1 MQLKTFASFEDSCSA
16 LSAYA
21 GSYDISPKLQRLFDT
36 AQLTLGVRYA
46 GSLPRTTG
54 SQGLPLQD
62 GSQGE
67 ERCSNVGETTV
78 GGRELS
84 VAGYSS
90 ERGTH
95 PAGT

>member
-1 MQLKTFASFEDSCSA
+1 ML
-16 LSAYA
+16 
-21 GSYDISPKLQRLFDT
+21 GHMIYDVSPKLQRLFDT

-46 GSLPRTTG
+46 GSLPRTT
-54 SQGLPLQD
+54 SSHGLPLQD

-84 VAGYSS
+84 VTGYSS
-90 ERGTH
+90 EWGLTLRGRRWLTWS
-95 PAGT
+95 